1 MKKLNIA
8 ILGTGSIA
16 SGGHAP
22 ALLQSEHAQLW
33 SVLSRD
39 SNRAQQ
45 FAKQFHAQSSSPAH
59 TSLESLLADP
69 ELDAVIVATPANE
82 TILASVNL
90 PVQVIAKLGVF
101 GLSRLMV
108 TLRPGHPMVR
118 EARER
123 ARHLAAA

>member
-39 SNRAQQ
+39 PARAQK
-45 FAKQFHAQSSSPAH
+45 FVKEFNAQSASPVH

-69 ELDAVIVATPANE
+69 
-82 TILASVNL
+82 
-90 PVQVIAKLGVF
+90 
-101 GLSRLMV
+101 
-108 TLRPGHPMVR
+108 
-118 EARER
+118 
-123 ARHLAAA
+123 